1 MTSLLISD
9 SIEAYVSMGR
19 LPAIG
24 FSRWPQIAPFVPMG
38 RETWRKLVRA
48 GKAPQPTYFSKTC
61 AAYRNED
68 IHKFLADPLNYSA
81 DVVAAADA
89 VHRRKGDARRDRQP

>member
-1 MTSLLISD
+1 MKKTSNASPID
-9 SIEAYVSMGR
+9 QPAIPV
-19 LPAIG
+19 LPSIG
-24 FSRWPQIAPFVPMG
+24 FSQWAQIAPFVPMG

-61 AAYRNED
+61 AAYRNSE
-68 IHKFLADPLNYSA
+68 ILEYLADPLNYTA

-89 VHRRKGDARRDRQP
+89 A

>member
-1 MTSLLISD
+1 MTKFSNSTPG
-9 SIEAYVSMGR
+9 AAPAVPV
-19 LPAIG
+19 LPPIG
-24 FSRWPQIAPFVPMG
+24 FSRWPQIKPFLPMG

-68 IHKFLADPLNYSA
+68 IHRFLADPLNYTQE
-81 DVVAAADA
+81 AA
-89 VHRRKGDARRDRQP
+89 

>member
-1 MTSLLISD
+1 MKKSSNPPSADMPAIP
-9 SIEAYVSMGR
+9 V
-19 LPAIG
+19 LPSIG

-38 RETWRKLVRA
+38 RETWRKLVRT

-68 IHKFLADPLNYSA
+68 IHKFLADPLNYTA
-81 DVVAAADA
+81 DVVAGA
-89 VHRRKGDARRDRQP
+89 VTEIA

>member
-1 MTSLLISD
+1 MKNFPHSKPGD
-9 SIEAYVSMGR
+9 VPAVPV
-19 LPAIG
+19 LPSIG
-24 FSRWPQIAPFVPMG
+24 FSRWTQIAPFVPMG

-68 IHKFLADPLNYSA
+68 VHRFLADPLNYKQ
-81 DVVAAADA
+81 DAA
-89 VHRRKGDARRDRQP
+89 